1 MYVDVAI
8 AMHAKGSFSEDLSK
22 YTTNTPP
29 TATTATTTTTTT
41 TNPSTNGVKEAV
53 RKGSKVKSEN
63 RVETYDPGTASA
75 IGTDRPHLNQAL
87 QKQMYILLW

>member
-22 YTTNTPP
+22 YTT
-29 TATTATTTTTTT
+29 TTTTTTT
-41 TNPSTNGVKEAV
+41 TDGNEFREAQ
-53 RKGSKVKSEN
+53 KGSKVGSKN
-63 RVETYDPGTASA
+63 TVETYDPGTASA

-87 QKQMYILLW
+87 QKQLYILLW